1 MYGYQANN
9 REQRC
14 LADQSS
20 GIKAMSSMHEQ
31 AMNYV
36 YQQVLQRLSG
46 YLNRNER
53 TALQLLIQRLI
64 VAAGGIDRIG
74 GYKVLV
80 AFSGGKDS
88 AYTVAMLRAAQL
100 SIAARGAATFRLR
113 VANMRHAGITSA
125 VMGNID
131 RCYSALFLHDDP
143 RVELLV
149 IDHQYV
155 QIFEPD
161 LPFSTAGRE
170 QNRSDVLLGG
180 HLTAGD
186 ARTTFCNSCYLGM
199 ADFMVRAANWGNG
212 VNAVISG
219 DSLKEQKQYATWI
232 MRLARHGGQ
241 KIEPWHTLGFSGA
254 LSVIDSVGRA
264 YYEELYG
271 ESAEASGCCRPPV
284 YPNRTIAPTLLTAAD
299 LIGFRTEEHWGLLT
313 DFLGFRFDDLAF
325 SFSESDCANPLLMA
339 HLRGLKAE
347 FIEGRAYSDGIAEYL
362 ELAAAMMRRKRMPA
376 RLIAQ
381 ALAAY
386 DSPEK
391 IDDRRQLA
399 EGYGQEAFG
408 LGETQWVC
416 LLFSPFVDAGARL
429 EDFLRRYHPG
439 MLVGLSD
446 LHKTLA
452 GQLVPDLV
460 PHWLVEVSGLSLKG
474 LQSLYAK
481 RHVDLNDDRSIIARV
496 RASDPDKRRV
506 ATVDPHTGAL
516 TTELISGR

>member
-1 MYGYQANN
+1 
-9 REQRC
+9 
-14 LADQSS
+14 
-20 GIKAMSSMHEQ
+20 MSSLHEQ
-31 AMNYV
+31 AMNNV

-46 YLNRNER
+46 YFNRSER

-64 VAAGGIDRIG
+64 VAAGGIEKIG

-80 AFSGGKDS
+80 AFGGGKDS

-100 SIAARGAATFRLR
+100 SIAARGPATFRLR
-113 VANMRHAGITSA
+113 VGTMRHAGITSA
-125 VMGNID
+125 VMGNMD

-149 IDHQYV
+149 IDQQYV
-155 QIFEPD
+155 QIFESD
-161 LPFSTAGRE
+161 LPFSLAGRD
-170 QNRSDVLLGG
+170 QNRSDLLLGG

-186 ARTTFCNSCYLGM
+186 ARTTFCNRCYLGM
-199 ADFMVRAANWGNG
+199 ADFLARAACWGSG

-219 DSLKEQKQYATWI
+219 ESPKEQKQYATWI
-232 MRLARHGGQ
+232 MRLARHGGE
-241 KIEPWHTLGFSGA
+241 KVDPWHTLGFSEA
-254 LSVIDSVGRA
+254 LSVIDRVGRA
-264 YYEELYG
+264 YYAQLYG
-271 ESAEASGCCRPPV
+271 DEAEPSADNRPAV
-284 YPNRTIAPTLLTAAD
+284 YPYRAAAPTLLTTTD
-299 LIGFRTEEHWGLLT
+299 LMGFRAEEHWGLLT

-325 SFSESDCANPLLMA
+325 NFSESDCANPLLMA

-362 ELAAAMMRRKRMPA
+362 QLAAGIMRRKRMPA
-376 RLIAQ
+376 RLIKQ

-439 MLVGLSD
+439 MLVGLGD

-452 GQLVPDLV
+452 GQLSPDLV
-460 PHWLVEVSGLSLKG
+460 AHWLVDVSGLSLKG
-474 LQSLYAK
+474 LQSLYGK
-481 RHVDLNDDRSIIARV
+481 RCVDFSDQRSIIARV
-496 RASDPDKRRV
+496 RASDPDKQRV
-506 ATVDPHTGAL
+506 STVDPHTGL
-516 TTELISGR
+516 QTTELISGR

>member
-1 MYGYQANN
+1 
-9 REQRC
+9 
-14 LADQSS
+14 
-20 GIKAMSSMHEQ
+20 MSSMHEQ
-31 AMNYV
+31 AMNNV

-46 YLNRNER
+46 YLNRSER

-64 VAAGGIDRIG
+64 VAAGGIERIG
-74 GYKVLV
+74 GYKVMV
-80 AFSGGKDS
+80 AFGGGKDS

-100 SIAARGAATFRLR
+100 SIAARGPATFRLR

-170 QNRSDVLLGG
+170 HNRSDLLLAG

-186 ARTTFCNSCYLGM
+186 ARSTFCNSCYLGM
-199 ADFMVRAANWGNG
+199 ADFLARAVGWGG
-212 VNAVISG
+212 SVNAVISG
-219 DSLKEQKQYATWI
+219 DSPKEQKQYATWI
-232 MRLARHGGQ
+232 MRLARHGGE
-241 KIEPWHTLGFSGA
+241 KVEPWHRLGFSGA
-254 LSVIDSVGRA
+254 LSVIDRIGRA
-264 YYEELYG
+264 YYEALYG
-271 ESAEASGCCRPPV
+271 DSAQQTGHSRPPV
-284 YPNRTIAPTLLTAAD
+284 YPYRSVAPTLLTTTD
-299 LIGFRTEEHWGLLT
+299 LIGFRAEDHWGLLT

-347 FIEGRAYSDGIAEYL
+347 FIEGRSYSDGIAEYL
-362 ELAAAMMRRKRMPA
+362 QLAAAMMRRKRMPA
-376 RLIAQ
+376 RLIKQ

-439 MLVGLSD
+439 MLVGLVD

-452 GQLVPDLV
+452 GQLSPDLV
-460 PHWLVEVSGLSLKG
+460 AHWLVDVSGLSLKG

-481 RHVDLNDDRSIIARV
+481 GRVDFNDNTSIIARV
-496 RASDPDKRRV
+496 RASDPDKQRV
-506 ATVDPHTGAL
+506 ATVDPHTGL
-516 TTELISGR
+516 QTTELISGR